1 MHSPFNFLVFLIEVK
16 SNGECINV
24 VGHFH
29 WTMVLLKEKIKT
41 IEFLRH
47 IETLGQ
53 QSSDR
58 SVNGFRG
65 EEAEKEVIRKIISDT
80 WDLIEHNEW
89 GVGLE
94 NLLSNLHEI
103 DFKAIEKAIEL
114 AKTAIEA
121 CKMNYEDWKF
131 IEELKK

>member
-1 MHSPFNFLVFLIEVK
+1 MTMVHILI
-16 SNGECINV
+16 V
-24 VGHFH
+24 VGHFY
-29 WTMVLLKEKIKT
+29 WTMVQSKEKIKA

-47 IETLGQ
+47 IEALGQ

-65 EEAEKEVIRKIISDT
+65 EETEKEFIRKIISET
-80 WDLIEHNEW
+80 WELIEHNEW
-89 GVGLE
+89 GIGLE

-103 DFKAIEKAIEL
+103 DFKVDGKAIEL
-114 AKTAIEA
+114 AKTAIET